1 LTPRSAMT
9 VSAMSSSPKAEVDR
23 PAVAS
28 GDTAVSTLRVLYDH
42 QVFSRQSAGG
52 ASRYFCELV
61 RQLSH
66 APNVELDLL
75 VGASAS
81 VYALRELSSAS
92 ARVRAFRAPM
102 LPGIGNYA
110 LNEALGNCLAPLLG
124 KADVYHPTL
133 YRIMPGV
140 KARRVVA
147 THHDCT
153 YERYPRQFRYVDKVM
168 RAKRSQYARADAIIC
183 VSEWARTELL
193 DIYGVERSKTRV
205 IYHGLTRLPLRAESL
220 AQVRQIVRRDF
231 LLYVGSR
238 APYKNFHGLLTAFAE
253 TGLDRAFDLLAV
265 GGGPL
270 SRAEQARITKLGI
283 NHCVFVA
290 PAAADELL
298 AGAYAAATLFVYPS
312 LSEGFGLPPLEA
324 MSLACPVLA
333 SRVSSIPEVCG
344 DAPFYF
350 DPADQGSFHRE
361 LLRAVSDEAARRQS
375 IDRGEEVIGRYSW
388 EKCGRETLALYRA
401 CQ

>member
-1 LTPRSAMT
+1 MT
-9 VSAMSSSPKAEVDR
+9 FSGMFSSPDPEVDR
-23 PAVAS
+23 TAVPS
-28 GDTAVSTLRVLYDH
+28 RDPAVSTLRVLYDH

-52 ASRYFCELV
+52 ASRYFCELA
-61 RQLSH
+61 RQLSQ
-66 APNVELDLL
+66 APHVKLDLL
-75 VGASAS
+75 AGASANIH
-81 VYALRELSSAS
+81 ALSELSSAN
-92 ARVRAFRAPM
+92 ARVRAFRAPK

-153 YERYPRQFRYVDKVM
+153 YERFPQEFRYVDKVM
-168 RAKRSQYARADAIIC
+168 RAKRSQYAQADAIIC
-183 VSEWARTELL
+183 VSEWSRTELL
-193 DIYGVERSKTRV
+193 DIYGVDRAKTRV
-205 IYHGLTRLPLRAESL
+205 IHHGLTRLPLGAESV
-220 AQVRQIVRRDF
+220 ARVRQIVRRDF

-238 APYKNFHGLLTAFAE
+238 ARYKNFHGLLTAFRE
-253 TGLDRAFDLLAV
+253 TGLHCAFDLLAL

-270 SRAEQARITKLGI
+270 TREEKTTIAKLGVKD
-283 NHCVFVA
+283 CVFLV
-290 PAAADELL
+290 PAAGDELL

-312 LSEGFGLPPLEA
+312 FSEGFGLPPLEA
-324 MSLACPVLA
+324 MSLECPVLA
-333 SRVSSIPEVCG
+333 SQLTSIPEVCG

-361 LLRAVSDEAARRQS
+361 LLRAVSDDTARRES
-375 IDRGEEVIGRYSW
+375 IARGREVVGRYSW